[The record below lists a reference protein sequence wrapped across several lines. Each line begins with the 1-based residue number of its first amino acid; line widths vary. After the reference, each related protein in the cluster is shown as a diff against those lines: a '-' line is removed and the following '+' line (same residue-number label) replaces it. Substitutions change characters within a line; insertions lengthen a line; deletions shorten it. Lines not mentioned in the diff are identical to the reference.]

1 MKTLQLLTVSSLLL
15 ALGACGKPAEQ
26 PAQPAATTEAA
37 AADNAAAAAA
47 APAPAAAPVDFASLH
62 GDAAAG
68 ERVFNQC
75 KSCHSNEA
83 GKNLVGPS
91 LFGVVGR
98 ASGSVPGYAY
108 STANKNSHHT
118 WDPETLFRYLAG
130 PQREIPGTKMS
141 FMLANPQQRA
151 DVIAYLQT
159 LK

>member
-1 MKTLQLLTVSSLLL
+1 MKTLQLLTVFSLLFTL
-15 ALGACGKPAEQ
+15 CACGKPAQE
-26 PAQPAATTEAA
+26 PAQPAASTDTAA
-37 AADNAAAAAA
+37 TAPA
-47 APAPAAAPVDFASLH
+47 APAAPAEQAAPVDFASLH

-83 GKNLVGPS
+83 GKNMVGPS